1 MILNP
6 NKFTNLEANLKTSL
20 IKKHLIESELKICV
34 LIALLSGETLDLS
47 DQGHIINTLEYI
59 VKKVSCCI
67 AIRG

>member
-20 IKKHLIESELKICV
+20 IKKHLVESELKICV